1 MAKRTATMKA
11 IDNINSYIQDVAK
24 VYGKNSQEYEDIT
37 NVVADYD
44 LRTNKNGV
52 LQVRNTKEN
61 RKAHNQLRAQARQA
75 HKARTSSRYR
85 KAQKEFRDT
94 AKKQLH
100 SMQKAFADATTELYS
115 LREFCEQY
123 NIDWDYMKAYR
134 DRDYVESKWKEV
146 QRAESEYLKNLYGT
160 DVIHDYET
168 GQFIDTATGETIE
181 WGYFVE

>member
-1 MAKRTATMKA
+1 MPKRTATMKA
-11 IDNINSYIQDVAK
+11 IDTINSYIRDVAN

-37 NVVADYD
+37 NTVADYD

-61 RKAHNQLRAQARQA
+61 RKSHNQLRAQARQA

-85 KAQKEFRDT
+85 KARQEFRDT

-100 SMQKAFADATTELYS
+100 SMQKAFSDSTTELYS
-115 LREFCEQY
+115 LRDLCEQF
-123 NIDWDYMKAYR
+123 NIEWDYLKGYR

-146 QRAESEYLKNLYGT
+146 QRSESEYLKNLYGT

-168 GQFIDTATGETIE
+168 GQYIDAATGEGIE
-181 WGYFVE
+181 WGYFID

>member
-11 IDNINSYIQDVAK
+11 IDNINSYIRDVAS

-37 NVVADYD
+37 NAVADYD

-61 RKAHNQLRAQARQA
+61 RKAHNQLRAQARKA

-85 KAQKEFRDT
+85 KARKEFRDT

-100 SMQKAFADATTELYS
+100 SMQKAFSEASSELYS
-115 LREFCEQY
+115 LRDLCEQF
-123 NIDWDYMKAYR
+123 NIEWDYLKGYR

-168 GQFIDTATGETIE
+168 GQYIDAATSEVIE
-181 WGYFVE
+181 WGYFID